1 MVGLDRRIT
10 ERFNKNTKIR
20 RNGRTLQRLP
30 GSVVT
35 TGKAERN

>member
-1 MVGLDRRIT
+1 MVGLDRRII
-10 ERFNKNTKIR
+10 ERFNKNTKISL
-20 RNGRTLQRLP
+20 NGCILQRLP